1 MTLNLYGDSANS
13 VAHGR
18 GHDIAS
24 QRADAL
30 DEQGLALIRAKAA
43 TEKVVAWD
51 LGCGLGGHA
60 LRMAQAGA
68 AVVALDITDFSA
80 AIANAARDAQLGD
93 RVQFQQRSLLEG
105 VADLPAPRL
114 ISCQRTLHYFTAGQA
129 ELLVADWARR
139 LLPNGALFISA
150 SGINSELAA
159 GYAGAVEPWANRYTP
174 LAAPMA
180 DKHDIR
186 GPVCLYSKDDLA
198 WVLEMAGLA
207 DIEVFESP
215 FGNIKA
221 VAYKR

>member
-1 MTLNLYGDSANS
+1 MTLNLYGDSAKS

-24 QRADAL
+24 QRTDAL
-30 DEQGLALIRAKAA
+30 DEQGLALIRTKAA

-68 AVVALDITDFSA
+68 AVIALDITDFGADIA
-80 AIANAARDAQLGD
+80 AAAKDAQLSE
-93 RVQFQQRSLLEG
+93 RVRFQQGSLLEG
-105 VADLPAPRL
+105 VAGLPAPCI
-114 ISCQRTLHYFTAGQA
+114 ISCQRTLHYFTAAQA
-129 ELLVADWARR
+129 QALVTEWARR
-139 LLPNGALFISA
+139 LRPGGALFLSA
-150 SGINSELAA
+150 SGINSELAQD
-159 GYAGAVEPWANRYTP
+159 YAGAAVPWMDRYAP

-186 GPVCLYSKDDLA
+186 GPVCLYSKEDLA
-198 WVLEMAGLA
+198 RVLETAGLTG
-207 DIEVFESP
+207 IEVFESP

-221 VAYKR
+221 VAYQR